1 MTLADAF
8 RTGRS
13 GNLDALRLALAGCV
27 IVSHAWPLALGPGTT
42 EPLEH
47 LTGRSLGGWAVL
59 LFFFLSGLLITA
71 SAERRPTIA
80 FWRSR
85 VRRIFPGLG
94 VALILTLCLAYACG
108 ATATQAEAARWW
120 LRAFT
125 LVSIEYRIT
134 DAFATNPYPGVVNGP
149 LWSLFHEVLAYGVCM
164 ALVSLGVLRRGV
176 WVLNLVTLAGIAS
189 LWPGTLSP
197 RFATFVPLF
206 FAFSIGM
213 VVHHLRQSLRLSPW
227 AGIAAICAAVL
238 LPAPFSVPAL
248 CYGVMSITL
257 CARPIRLS
265 ADLSYGLYIYGWPVA
280 QTVVYLLPSIAPV
293 PLAALSLVLTIPF
306 AVFSWHGVEHP
317 TLTRRKTVAVQ

>member
-27 IVSHAWPLALGPGTT
+27 IVSHAWPLALGSGTS

-47 LTGRSLGGWAVL
+47 FTGRSLGGWAVV

-108 ATATQAEAARWW
+108 ATATSAEAARWW

-125 LVSIEYRIT
+125 LVSIEHRIT
-134 DAFATNPYPGVVNGP
+134 GAFAANPYPGVVNGP
-149 LWSLFHEVLAYGVCM
+149 LWSLFYEVLAYGVCM

-176 WVLNLVTLAGIAS
+176 WVLSLVTLTGIATFS
-189 LWPGTLSP
+189 QGALTP
-197 RFATFVPLF
+197 RLATFVPLF
-206 FAFSIGM
+206 FAFSLGM
-213 VVHHLRQSLRLSPW
+213 AVHHVRQSLRLSPW
-227 AGIAAICAAVL
+227 VGIVTICAVVL
-238 LPAPFSVPAL
+238 LPSPFSVAAL
-248 CYGVMSITL
+248 CYGILSITL
-257 CARPIRLS
+257 CTRPIRLS
-265 ADLSYGLYIYGWPVA
+265 MDYSYGLYIYGWPVA
-280 QTVVYLLPSIAPV
+280 QTVVYLLPGIAPV
-293 PLAALSLVLTIPF
+293 PLAILSIFLTFPF
-306 AVFSWHGVEHP
+306 AIFSWHGIEHP
-317 TLTRRKTVAVQ
+317 TLTYRKTMAV